1 MPASLAAASALI
13 PVVYLAA
20 VTPALVLAD
29 LRSHRLPNRMVVP
42 GIGVGLVAVALQ
54 WSWVPLV
61 AGLAYGGALYLMSL
75 AGGIGMGDVKLA
87 TLIGLAAGTATLDA
101 AVAAFLLGGVAAS
114 IALLRRGRGARIP
127 FGPWLLA
134 GYWVALTAESIAGIS
149 P

>member
-1 MPASLAAASALI
+1 MPVSLAAAAALI

-20 VTPALVLAD
+20 VTPALVLTD
-29 LRSHRLPNRMVVP
+29 LRSRRLPNRMVVP
-42 GIGVGLVAVALQ
+42 GIGVGLIAVALQ
-54 WSWVPLV
+54 WSWVPLA

-75 AGGIGMGDVKLA
+75 AGGIGMGDAKLA
-87 TLIGLAAGTATLDA
+87 ALIGLAAGAATLDA

-114 IALLRRGRGARIP
+114 IALHRRGRGTRIP

>member
-1 MPASLAAASALI
+1 MPASLAAAAALI

-42 GIGVGLVAVALQ
+42 GIGVGLIAVAVQ
-54 WSWVPLV
+54 WSWVPLA

-87 TLIGLAAGTATLDA
+87 ALIGLAAGTATLDA

-114 IALLRRGRGARIP
+114 IALHRRGRGARIP

-134 GYWVALTAESIAGIS
+134 GYWVALTAESMAGIS

>member
-1 MPASLAAASALI
+1 MPASLAAAAAFI

-42 GIGVGLVAVALQ
+42 GIGVGLIAVAVQ
-54 WSWVPLV
+54 WSWVPLA

-87 TLIGLAAGTATLDA
+87 ALIGLAAGNATLDA

-114 IALLRRGRGARIP
+114 IALHRRGRGARIP

-134 GYWVALTAESIAGIS
+134 GYWVALTAESMAGIS

>member
-1 MPASLAAASALI
+1 VPVSLAAASALI

-54 WSWVPLV
+54 WSWVPLA

-114 IALLRRGRGARIP
+114 IVLLRRGRGARIP

>member
-1 MPASLAAASALI
+1 MPVSLAAAAALI

-29 LRSHRLPNRMVVP
+29 LRSRRLPNRMVVP
-42 GIGVGLVAVALQ
+42 GIGVGLIAVALQ
-54 WSWVPLV
+54 WSWVPLA

-75 AGGIGMGDVKLA
+75 AGGIGMGDAKLA
-87 TLIGLAAGTATLDA
+87 ALIGLAAGAATLDA

-114 IALLRRGRGARIP
+114 IALHRRGRGTRIP